1 MSDGPIVSSRLRH
14 HCPFRVV
21 ATMPGRFAVIERL
34 SDNVI
39 EAGFVSYEA
48 AWSHIVN
55 VLLDGRD
62 V

>member
-1 MSDGPIVSSRLRH
+1 
-14 HCPFRVV
+14 
-21 ATMPGRFAVIERL
+21 MPGRFAVIERL